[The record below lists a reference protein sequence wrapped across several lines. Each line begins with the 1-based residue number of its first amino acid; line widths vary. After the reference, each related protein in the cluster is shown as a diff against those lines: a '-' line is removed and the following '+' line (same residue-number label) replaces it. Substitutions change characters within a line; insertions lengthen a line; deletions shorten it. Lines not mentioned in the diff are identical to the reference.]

1 MHNKSLAI
9 LLVAGSLFAATS
21 AQADHNSVWGAGHA
35 NMPNDIHN
43 SAIEDDQ
50 DVFLDLVQ
58 QGGGAD
64 SVNRY
69 DTEDTDVTD
78 TSVTDRDTGSRSD
91 VTDRRVVDRTDMT
104 SRAGGGGSMSR
115 GGSRR

>member
-1 MHNKSLAI
+1 MTNKSLAVF
-9 LLVAGSLFAATS
+9 LVAGSLFTATA

-43 SAIEDDQ
+43 SAIEDTHEE
-50 DVFLDLVQ
+50 FLDLVQ
-58 QGGGAD
+58 KGGGAD

-69 DTEDTDVTD
+69 ATDTD
-78 TSVTDRDTGSRSD
+78 TSATNRGSRPD
-91 VTDRRVVDRTDMT
+91 VSTRRIVDRSATV
-104 SRAGGGGSMSR
+104 SRAGGGMSR